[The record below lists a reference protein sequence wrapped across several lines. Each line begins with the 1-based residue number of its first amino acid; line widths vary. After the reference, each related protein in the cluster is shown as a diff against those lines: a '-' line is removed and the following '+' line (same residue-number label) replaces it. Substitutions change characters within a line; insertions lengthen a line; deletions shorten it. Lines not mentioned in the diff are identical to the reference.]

1 MCSVLSPPP
10 STPGRSDLGL
20 IWISQTHVQFL
31 PHHLLP
37 GKLPQ
42 VSSRKKSQEIPF
54 LPHITRWDRTHYV
67 LVGPDCSWPLSCAV
81 QEKPGGLCTPPSP
94 NTAHLF
100 GNCIFQRAALEHFQP
115 WVSQDG
121 LPVLSYC
128 SCAASAPWVPWLIVG
143 LAQPGF
149 SSPCKPA
156 VTAGHK
162 VFTHLSHAAPPTK
175 RGKYYFCPSKCITCP
190 FLGISVSLGLH
201 LQHK

>member
-1 MCSVLSPPP
+1 MFSSCPTTFCQANFLRSP
-10 STPGRSDLGL
+10 
-20 IWISQTHVQFL
+20 VA
-31 PHHLLP
+31 
-37 GKLPQ
+37 
-42 VSSRKKSQEIPF
+42 KKSQEIPF

-81 QEKPGGLCTPPSP
+81 HEKPGGLCTPPSP

-143 LAQPGF
+143 LAQLGF
-149 SSPCKPA
+149 QDCAFLFPMQTCCDSRSQSIHPPLPCCS
-156 VTAGHK
+156 THK
-162 VFTHLSHAAPPTK
+162 K
-175 RGKYYFCPSKCITCP
+175 RKILLFS
-190 FLGISVSLGLH
+190 F
-201 LQHK
+201 